1 MKRMI
6 SRGLGKRSSAKAPG
20 GVQSSEHNHMMTLV
34 NSITDAVVSTD
45 SKGIVTLYNA
55 AALNLFDTNTAIAG
69 EHISHLLGLQTIER
83 VDIDIFDELR
93 RSPSIR
99 TRDDLIMPIDE
110 EDYLRLEVTCTPIL
124 GGSPDEVDGYV
135 LILRDV
141 TKMKSLEEER
151 DEFISVVSHEL
162 RTPVAIAEGSLDNA
176 RLLVEKGYG
185 QRARAAIE
193 EAYSQ
198 VVFLAKMVND
208 LSTLS
213 RAERGMADTPEHI
226 NVEELARS
234 LHDDY
239 APEAHAKGLAFNLDI
254 DARAG
259 TVYTSRL
266 YLHELLQNLI
276 TNAIK
281 YTEHGSVTLY
291 AHKRDRLVVF
301 SVTDTGIG
309 IGKAD
314 QRHIFD
320 RFYRA
325 EDYRTRET
333 SGTGLGLY
341 VSAKLARKIGCHIEL
356 KSRLNHG
363 STFSF
368 CVPTAAETSARAAR
382 DAPSNG

>member
-1 MKRMI
+1 MI
-6 SRGLGKRSSAKAPG
+6 RGLGKRSSRSNTASDQKHERG
-20 GVQSSEHNHMMTLV
+20 YMMTLI
-34 NSITDAVVSTD
+34 NSITDAVFSID
-45 SKGIVTLYNA
+45 SKGIVTTYNA
-55 AALNLFDTNTAIAG
+55 AALNLLDTNAAIAG
-69 EHISHLLGLQTIER
+69 QHISHLLHLQTTER
-83 VDIDIFDELR
+83 VDIDMFDELA

-110 EDYLRLEVTCTPIL
+110 EDYLRLETTCAPIMDGPEGVT
-124 GGSPDEVDGYV
+124 GYV
-135 LILRDV
+135 LILRDI

-176 RLLVEKGYG
+176 RLLAEKGYSE
-185 QRARAAIE
+185 RAQAAIE

-198 VVFLAKMVND
+198 VMFLSKMVND

-213 RAERGMADTPEHI
+213 RAERGMADTPERI
-226 NVEELARS
+226 NVEALVRS

-239 APEAHAKGLAFNLDI
+239 APEAHSKGLAFNLDI

-259 TVYTSRL
+259 EVYTSRL
-266 YLHELLQNLI
+266 YLYELLQNFI

-281 YTEHGSVTLY
+281 YTQEGSITLY
-291 AHKRDRLVVF
+291 AHKHESAVEF
-301 SVTDTGIG
+301 AVTDTGIG
-309 IGKAD
+309 IGKSD
-314 QRHIFD
+314 LKRIFD

-333 SGTGLGLY
+333 NGTGLGLY
-341 VSAKLARKIGCHIEL
+341 VASKLARKIGCRIEV

-363 STFSF
+363 STFSVS
-368 CVPTAAETSARAAR
+368 VPTADASSARAAH
-382 DAPSNG
+382 DGPSSE